1 MCAVSIR
8 GQAHVSVYI
17 TLPLLYCHN
26 KTTDTHIYITL
37 SMHGKIYNGNANNKH
52 V

>member
-26 KTTDTHIYITL
+26 KTTDTHNVYHLEYVLKNI
-37 SMHGKIYNGNANNKH
+37 
-52 V
+52 